1 MQAQNGRRTRGR
13 WSEDE
18 KRGYVSRW
26 TASGLA
32 AREFGKREGV
42 RPENLYRWQRETVPV
57 APPPPPRPSVTFTP
71 VKVSTPVEP
80 ERSLELASGL
90 AIEVEL
96 PSGVRVR
103 VYRGAD
109 MRAANEVLSAL
120 FGRRAC

>member
-1 MQAQNGRRTRGR
+1 MQAQSARRTRGR

-42 RPENLYRWQRETVPV
+42 RPENLYRWQRET
-57 APPPPPRPSVTFTP
+57 APAAPAARPSVTFTP
-71 VKVSTPVEP
+71 VKVSAPVEP
-80 ERSLELASGL
+80 EQRSLELASGL

>member
-1 MQAQNGRRTRGR
+1 MQAQSARRTRGR

-26 TASGLA
+26 EASGLT

-42 RPENLYRWQRETVPV
+42 RPENLYRWQRET
-57 APPPPPRPSVTFTP
+57 APAAPQAPRPSVTFTP
-71 VKVSTPVEP
+71 VKVSTPVES
-80 ERSLELASGL
+80 ERSSELASGL

-109 MRAANEVLSAL
+109 IRAANEVLSAL